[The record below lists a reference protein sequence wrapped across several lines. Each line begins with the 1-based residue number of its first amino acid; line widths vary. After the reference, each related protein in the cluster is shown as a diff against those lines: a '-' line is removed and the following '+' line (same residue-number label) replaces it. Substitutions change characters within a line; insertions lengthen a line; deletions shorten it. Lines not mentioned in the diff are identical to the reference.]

1 MFVRC
6 DMMGDQPDDY
16 TQQMRWH
23 RDGFLASCD
32 WTQSPDSPLSDSDK
46 QAWATYR
53 QALRDAP
60 ATWTVGPTWEAPNPP
75 A

>member
-1 MFVRC
+1 MIVNCNSR
-6 DMMGDQPDDY
+6 GDDSDSQI
-16 TQQMRWH
+16 QIMRWH
-23 RDGFLASCD
+23 RDGFLALCD
-32 WTQSPDSPLSDSDK
+32 WTQLPDSPLSDSDK

-60 ATWTVGPTWEAPNPP
+60 ATWTVGPTWEAPDPP

>member
-1 MFVRC
+1 MLVRC
-6 DMMGDQPDDY
+6 DMMGDTPEDY

-23 RDGFLASCD
+23 RDGFLASSD
-32 WTQSPDSPLSDSDK
+32 WTQSPDSPLSASDK

-53 QALRDAP
+53 QALRDFP
-60 ATWTVGPTWEAPNPP
+60 TTWTPAATANFPEPP